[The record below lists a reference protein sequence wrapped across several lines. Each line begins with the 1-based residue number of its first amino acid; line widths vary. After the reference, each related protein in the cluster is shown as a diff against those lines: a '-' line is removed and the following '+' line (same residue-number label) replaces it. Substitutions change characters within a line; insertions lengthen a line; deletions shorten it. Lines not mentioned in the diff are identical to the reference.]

1 MDRDKFTKTTE
12 TDISNMSLMEEE
24 TPQKSKAGTI
34 ISIIISLI
42 LSVSLWL
49 YVVDSD
55 ENKIEK
61 AFDDIEVQIINPNPN
76 YEITPEKVTV
86 IVVGTKSQLVDV
98 DKSEIIV
105 EINGED
111 VTKTG
116 EYFVKA
122 HNVYI
127 DDDKDLAVEIGDVHP
142 SVKVNV
148 KDKK

>member
-24 TPQKSKAGTI
+24 TPQKSKVGTV
-34 ISIIISLI
+34 ISIIVSLI

-55 ENKIEK
+55 DNKIEK
-61 AFDDIEVQIINPNPN
+61 AFEDIEVQIINPNPN
-76 YEITPEKVTV
+76 YDIHTENVTV
-86 IVVGTKSQLVDV
+86 ILIGTKSNLVDV

-105 EINGED
+105 EISGDDINKE
-111 VTKTG
+111 G
-116 EYFVKA
+116 EYSIKA

-127 DDDKDLAVEIGDVHP
+127 DDDSDLAVEVKDVNL

-148 KDKK
+148 EGKK

>member
-24 TPQKSKAGTI
+24 TPQKSKVGTV

-55 ENKIEK
+55 DNKIEK
-61 AFDDIEVQIINPNPN
+61 AFDNIEVQIINANPN
-76 YEITPEKVTV
+76 YVVTAENVTV
-86 IVVGTKSQLVDV
+86 ILIGTKSQLVDV
-98 DKSEIIV
+98 DKAEIIV
-105 EINGED
+105 EINGD
-111 VTKTG
+111 DMYKTG
-116 EYFVKA
+116 EYNIKA

-127 DDDKDLAVEIGDVHP
+127 DDDRDLAVEVKDVHMN
-142 SVKVNV
+142 VKVSVEEN
-148 KDKK
+148 K

>member
-34 ISIIISLI
+34 ITIIISLI

-55 ENKIEK
+55 DKKIEK
-61 AFDDIEVQIINPNPN
+61 AFDDIEVQIINANPDYVISAEN
-76 YEITPEKVTV
+76 VTV
-86 IVVGTKSQLVDV
+86 VLIGTKSQLVDV
-98 DKSEIIV
+98 EESEIIV
-105 EINGED
+105 EINGND
-111 VTKTG
+111 IYKTG
-116 EYFVKA
+116 SYNIKA

-127 DDDKDLAVEIGDVHP
+127 DDDRDLAVEVKDIHLN
-142 SVKVNV
+142 VKVNV
-148 KDKK
+148 EENK